1 MSKSKTTHMTGQI
14 GGTDLIVCSKCGWTH
29 MRLMDCSDY
38 EHRAPVD
45 WRLGWMER
53 ERMIREATYA
63 AIAEG

>member
-1 MSKSKTTHMTGQI
+1 MASSKSQTTDVPEGRN
-14 GGTDLIVCSKCGWTH
+14 DYFYFGWDAH
-29 MRLMDCSDY
+29 AAGIDY